1 MMTTR
6 SLNKPHRRT
15 AFTLIELLIVIA
27 IIGIL
32 IGFLVPAVGGA
43 LKRARVTSVR
53 AEISQLETAIGKF
66 RSVYNMDPPSSIMLY
81 ENPANNN
88 GWTSASPSAAAIQS
102 RALIRQLWPQFNFAA
117 VRDINGNNNFND
129 VPIALSQG
137 ECLVFFLGGM
147 NGNTV
152 PGSATA
158 DNNNPLHIGAC
169 TGFSKN
175 PADPFARGGAR
186 EAPQFEFLPA
196 RFTDINSNGFP
207 EYRDPIPSQKW
218 PYIYY
223 SGYDGTGYAPLEFGG
238 GALSEPYRT
247 GTALAAPLWKPNS
260 YQIISPGYD
269 GIAPGPFGP
278 YGYGGA
284 YVASGT
290 DRMPIDATAYTGA
303 TPAQT
308 PPTAAQ
314 RAPEADNITNFS
326 AGELQP

>member
-1 MMTTR
+1 MLATR
-6 SLNKPHRRT
+6 SPNTSDRRT
-15 AFTLIELLIVIA
+15 GFTLIELLMVIA

-32 IGFLVPAVGGA
+32 IALLVPAVGGA

-66 RSVYNMDPPSSIMLY
+66 RSVYNMDPPSSIMLF

-117 VRDINGNNNFND
+117 LRDINGNGNTTD
-129 VPIALSQG
+129 APIALSQG

-158 DNNNPLHIGAC
+158 DNNIPNTTIPLLHIGAC

-175 PADPFARGGAR
+175 PADPLARTGNR
-186 EAPQFEFLPA
+186 EAPLFEFLPF
-196 RFTDINSNGFP
+196 RFTDVDGDGFP
-207 EYRDPIPSQKW
+207 EYRDPLPSQTM
-218 PYIYY
+218 PYLYY
-223 SGYDGTGYAPLEFGG
+223 SGYDGTGYAPAEFGG

-269 GIAPGPFGP
+269 RA

-290 DRMPIDATAYTGA
+290 DRLPIDPTAYTGA

-308 PPTAAQ
+308 PPTPAQ
-314 RAPEADNITNFS
+314 RAPETDNITNFS
-326 AGELQP
+326 AGELLP